1 MSKKNDGQNVE
12 PVTVDEVKKHNTVLT
27 PGRYVGI
34 PAEDDD
40 SIPFDEKIAALTTD
54 LRDQMQEAGELD
66 MEIKKQLAKIGV
78 DL

>member
-1 MSKKNDGQNVE
+1 
-12 PVTVDEVKKHNTVLT
+12 VLT

-34 PAEDDD
+34 PDEDDD
-40 SIPFDEKIAALTTD
+40 GIPFEEKMAVLTTD